1 MLIELLWFCGGLVL
15 LGFGADILLKGA
27 AGLALRFG
35 IPPFII
41 GLTIVGFG
49 TSAPELA
56 VNLSAA
62 WQGRYDVALGNVI
75 GSNIANVGLILGL
88 SALLAPL
95 AVHMRLLKIETPLV
109 IVAGVALW
117 LLAIDGL
124 LGRLDGALLLA
135 GFVALMV
142 YVYRSV
148 RREPPPVREE
158 LAGAAMTRTAP
169 WLNLL
174 RVAAGLA
181 LLVYGASVMVES
193 AVVIARLVGLSELLI
208 GLTIV
213 AVGTSLPEL
222 ATSLLAARRGQT
234 DIAVGNVLG
243 SCLFNILL
251 ILGATAMLHPLPVAL
266 SLLHIEIPAMI
277 AFSAVIYP
285 MLVRDL
291 CIQRREG
298 AVLLAAYLAFLGF
311 QVWYAFR

>member
-15 LGFGADILLKGA
+15 LGFGADTLLKGA
-27 AGLALRFG
+27 AGLALRLG
-35 IPPFII
+35 IPPFIV

-75 GSNIANVGLILGL
+75 GSNIANIGLILGL

-109 IVAGVALW
+109 ILAGVALW

-135 GFVALMV
+135 GFVVLMV

-148 RREPPPVREE
+148 RRESPQVREE
-158 LAGAAMTRTAP
+158 LADAAMTRTAL

-181 LLVYGASVMVES
+181 LLVFGAGVMVES
-193 AVVIARLVGLSELLI
+193 AVVIARLIGLSELLI

-266 SLLHIEIPAMI
+266 SLEHIEIPAMI

-311 QVWYAFR
+311 QVWYALH

>member
-277 AFSAVIYP
+277 ALSAVIYP